1 MSLRLSLVTVLL
13 ALVGLHSSEKV
24 DRPPNSDASPDASEL
39 QVAPHRDAL
48 PYGMIYRY
56 DWAKE
61 IISWQEGEWNCSNG
75 FEVLAFREYKTNYWY
90 EFREQI
96 LSGLKS
102 RRDFCFSRLEMEIQ
116 SELGAMSESI
126 REHFKLFAELDQREC
141 SSAPGSL
148 CLIFGTQNMVIS
160 KLLRLSGSHSPKDAK
175 LARGFVSA
183 CKEMAGHAPLA
194 TIRAKYEEVTPSS
207 TKPYY
212 SHIRFY
218 DFCRKLVDLDLSARE
233 IDDVLNLLV
242 EVRGLGEI
250 LDKVL
255 VSDQSRE
262 DPEPM
267 WSKMA
272 DSDRKRSVAKA
283 AYQFALKNS
292 EYPIFG
298 NELRTLKFRCRESIM
313 RTAHF
318 GYMQRNMSDL
328 LDLKRGG
335 KHNIE
340 RNLRYLEACVQVLKL
355 EGKDINEVAG
365 KWLI

>member
-1 MSLRLSLVTVLL
+1 MSLRLSLVIVLL

-24 DRPPNSDASPDASEL
+24 YRPPNSDAGPDASER
-39 QVAPHRDAL
+39 QHPYRDAL
-48 PYGMIYRY
+48 PYGMLYRY
-56 DWAKE
+56 DLVEE
-61 IISWQEGEWNCSNG
+61 IISWQEGESSCSNG
-75 FEVLAFREYKTNYWY
+75 FEELAFSQFKKVWQ
-90 EFREQI
+90 EFPEQI
-96 LSGLKS
+96 LNALKS
-102 RRDFCFSRLEMEIQ
+102 RREFCLPRLEKEMQ
-116 SELGAMSESI
+116 SELDAMSEST

-141 SSAPGSL
+141 SSAPGSF
-148 CLIFGTQNMVIS
+148 CFIFGTQNLVIS
-160 KLLRLSGSHSPKDAK
+160 KLLRLSGSHLPKDAK

-194 TIRAKYEEVTPSS
+194 TIRAKYEQATPLS
-207 TKPYY
+207 TEPYY
-212 SHIRFY
+212 SHVRFY

-242 EVRGLGEI
+242 EVRVLGMI

-272 DSDRKRSVAKA
+272 DSDRKRSVAEA
-283 AYQFALKNS
+283 VYQFALKNS
-292 EYPIFG
+292 EYPNFG
-298 NELRTLKFRCRESIM
+298 NELRTLKFRCRESII